1 MEAYISNIDIDSSIY
16 PLVGSTLGFCMILYL
31 ISSIYN
37 VEGECDRVIK
47 HLSTVVKGEIKSL
60 TQTKNNNNPYDLF
73 THIYPTLREMDNE
86 RINEFI
92 TILQNYNDNW
102 ILNDE

>member
-1 MEAYISNIDIDSSIY
+1 MNIDSDVY
-16 PLVGSTLGFCMILYL
+16 PIVACSLGFCIILYV
-31 ISSIYN
+31 ISSVSN

-47 HLSTVVKGEIKSL
+47 HLSTVVKYEIKSL
-60 TQTKNNNNPYDLF
+60 SEIKNNTNPYDLF
-73 THIYPTLREMDNE
+73 THIYPILREMDNE

-92 TILQNYNDNW
+92 IILRKYNDNW

>member
-1 MEAYISNIDIDSSIY
+1 MEDSVIY
-16 PLVGSTLGFCMILYL
+16 PIVCSTLGFCMILYL

-60 TQTKNNNNPYDLF
+60 NETKNINNPYDLF

-92 TILQNYNDNW
+92 TILQKYNDNW